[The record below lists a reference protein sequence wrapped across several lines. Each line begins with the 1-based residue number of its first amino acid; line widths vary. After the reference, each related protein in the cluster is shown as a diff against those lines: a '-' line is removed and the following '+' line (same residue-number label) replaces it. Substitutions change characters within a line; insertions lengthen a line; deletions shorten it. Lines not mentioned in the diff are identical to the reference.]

1 MKKQVALIRNSFFLV
16 VMCVCFASLAYA
28 QSAIDGFAP
37 FMPGSS
43 EGGDGFAVALQRD
56 GKVLFGGGFVESAT
70 SRRGLTRLLS
80 DGFLDGP
87 FNANVA
93 GIGNAA
99 AVYAVAIQPGATPA
113 ADKILIGGNFSNPRS
128 WMARLNLDGSLDTLF
143 NPFITGGQVTDIVVQ
158 PADGK
163 ILICGLFTSVEGLP
177 RNGIARLNPNGSVD
191 TTFDPNP
198 TGSVKAIKVQK
209 NSQILVGG
217 SFTNIGGQPR
227 NNIARLEINGT
238 ADPTFNPNANGS
250 VNAIDTQ
257 ANSDILIGG
266 DFTTVDG
273 IPRDRVAR
281 VFSSGPSIGTADP
294 SFTPPTI
301 AGDILN
307 TGIFSLVVQTDGR
320 VIVGGDF
327 LTVDGLPQRSIAR
340 LNRDGSHD
348 NSYNPV
354 LAGGNFRTQVYG
366 IALQQD
372 GKAVITGDFSTV
384 NGVSR
389 LNGARLERNGA
400 LDQTIPNFLN
410 TPGAVRAIA
419 TQHDGKVLIGGTFST
434 FFGRNNLVRLNTDGN
449 PDFLFDPIVNGN
461 IEAIVIQPSD
471 RKIVIGGDFTM
482 VNGQA
487 CNRIARLNPTGT
499 FDSCFNSGADD
510 TVFALALQTDGS
522 ILVGG
527 NFSTVGGVT
536 RNSIARLDTNGNVDP
551 LFGDPNTFG
560 VGSVLAIVVQRGTQP
575 ADDKILV
582 GGNFSF
588 IGGQDRL
595 SIARL
600 NTDGTADSFDPS
612 SNGVVEDIAVV
623 ANGKVMIAG
632 SFTALTPNGGS
643 TITRRRMARLNADGT
658 VDTNFG
664 DPNADDTVF
673 SIAAQA
679 NGRILAGGRFTSIG
693 GQPRNRIARIRA
705 DGTADPYDA
714 NANDD
719 VFSLAIQSDG
729 KALVGGRFTQ
739 IGGQTRNSFARLSY
753 LDTLAVRRV
762 DWPFRYIIIL
772 KTGQS
777 TPLYPY
783 VCFEQSVDDGA
794 TWTSLG
800 CAYVPSSP
808 LSGLSPGRSTGKA
821 ALGLSP
827 EEVEYQLTG
836 LNLPVGQNFLIR
848 ASSYSGSGIAEQ
860 DVFEA
865 FVLAPTAAS
874 VSITGRVRSADGR
887 GVRNAIVTLTDAAGN
902 ARTARTSSFG
912 YYRFDEIEAGQ
923 TVVIGVRS
931 KQYQFTPRIFSVTDN
946 VTDVDFTAEPQ

>member
-1 MKKQVALIRNSFFLV
+1 MKKLVALILNSLFLAV
-16 VMCVCFASLAYA
+16 TSLCFVGHAVG

-37 FMPGSS
+37 IMPGSS
-43 EGGDGFAVALQRD
+43 EGGAGFAVAVQRD

-70 SRRGLTRLLS
+70 SRRGLTRLLP
-80 DGFLDGP
+80 DGFLDPP

-93 GIGNAA
+93 GVGNAA

-113 ADKILIGGNFSNPRS
+113 DDKILIGGNFSNPRS

-143 NPFITGGQVTDIVVQ
+143 SPFITGGPVTDIVVQ

-191 TTFDPNP
+191 TAFDPNP
-198 TGSVKAIKVQK
+198 TGSVKAIKLQK

-217 SFTNIGGQPR
+217 SFTNIGGQSR
-227 NNIARLEINGT
+227 NNIARLEINGN
-238 ADPTFNPNANGS
+238 ADTTFNPNANGS
-250 VNAIDTQ
+250 VTAIETL
-257 ANSDILIGG
+257 ASSDIVIGG
-266 DFTTVDG
+266 DFTTVG
-273 IPRDRVAR
+273 STPRDKVAR
-281 VFSSGPSIGTADP
+281 LFSSGPSIGTVDP
-294 SFTPPTI
+294 SFTPPSI
-301 AGDILN
+301 AGDISN
-307 TGIFSLVVQTDGR
+307 TGIFSLVVQGDGR

-327 LTVDGLPQRSIAR
+327 LTVGGVPQRSIAR
-340 LNRDGSHD
+340 LSRDGSHD
-348 NSYNPV
+348 ATYNPV

-366 IALQQD
+366 IALQPD
-372 GKAVITGDFSTV
+372 GKAVITGDFFTV
-384 NGVSR
+384 NAVSR

-400 LDQTIPNFLN
+400 LDQTIPNFMN

-419 TQHDGKVLIGGTFST
+419 TQPDGKVLIGGTFST
-434 FFGRNNLVRLNTDGN
+434 FFGQNNLVRLNTDGN
-449 PDFLFDPIVNGN
+449 GDFPFDPIVNGN
-461 IEAIVIQPSD
+461 IEAIVIQPAD
-471 RKIVIGGDFTM
+471 GKIIIGGDFTM
-482 VNGQA
+482 VNSQS
-487 CNRIARLNPTGT
+487 CNRIARLNSTGT
-499 FDSCFNSGADD
+499 FDSCLNSGADD
-510 TVFALALQTDGS
+510 TVFALALQTDDS

-527 NFSTVGGVT
+527 NFFTIGGVT
-536 RNSIARLDTNGNVDP
+536 RRGIARLNPDGTVDSFDPDTG
-551 LFGDPNTFG
+551 GSGG
-560 VGSVLAIVVQRGTQP
+560 VSAIAVQP

-612 SNGVVEDIAVV
+612 SNGVVEDIAIVGS
-623 ANGKVMIAG
+623 GKVMIAG
-632 SFTALTPNGGS
+632 SFTTLTPNGGA

-658 VDTNFG
+658 VDAAFL
-664 DPNADDTVF
+664 DPNANDTVF

-693 GQPRNRIARIRA
+693 GQPRNRIARIRP

-714 NANDD
+714 NANDE
-719 VFSLAIQSDG
+719 VLSLAIQSDG

-762 DWPFRYIIIL
+762 GWSFLAVFKKI
-772 KTGQS
+772 GES
-777 TPLYPY
+777 APLYTY
-783 VCFEQSVDDGA
+783 VCFEQSIDDGV

-800 CAYVPSSP
+800 CGYVPSSP
-808 LSGLSPGRSTGKA
+808 LSGLTSDKTPGKA
-821 ALGLSP
+821 ELGLPP

-848 ASSYSGSGIAEQ
+848 ASAYSGSSGLAEQ
-860 DVFEA
+860 DVWEA
-865 FVLAPTAAS
+865 FVLAPTAAA
-874 VSITGRVRSADGR
+874 VSITGRVTTSNGQ
-887 GVRNAIVTLTDAAGN
+887 GIRNARLTLTAPDGTR
-902 ARTARTSSFG
+902 RTAITSTFG
-912 YYRFDEIEAGQ
+912 YYAFDGVEVGQ
-923 TVVIGVRS
+923 TYVLEIAS
-931 KQYQFTPRIFSVTDN
+931 KRYTFENATRVFSLQDKL
-946 VTDVDFTAEPQ
+946 TDVDFTAMPQ